1 MEIDHLLHYFTPIKS
16 PYISLCT
23 KLPLALGFVNFTI
36 KFMLDCILDL

>member
-23 KLPLALGFVNFTI
+23 KRPLALGFVNSTI
-36 KFMLDCILDL
+36 KFTLDCILDL